1 MGKINKRSNC
11 PIGISL
17 DLIGDRWTL
26 LIVRDI
32 IIRGKRSYGEFL
44 KSDENIST
52 NILASRLQFLEVNNL
67 VTKKIA
73 ADNKSKF
80 IYSPTD
86 KMIALFPTL
95 CELML
100 WGNKY
105 DSDSYTEPSNLLQE
119 LKDDKKKVIEKYI
132 LLAQKSKQ

>member
-1 MGKINKRSNC
+1 MGKINKRSDC

-52 NILASRLQFLEVNNL
+52 NILASRLHFLEINNL
-67 VTKKIA
+67 VTKEIS

-95 CELML
+95 CELIL

-105 DSDSYTEPSNLLQE
+105 DSDSYTEPSDLLQE
-119 LKDDKKKVIEKYI
+119 LKDDKKKVIEKYTLQAKI
-132 LLAQKSKQ
+132 SKH